1 LIKDKVTIVIPVYNA
16 EKFLAQSI
24 DSILNQTYRN
34 IEILVID
41 DGSTDNSLKILQN
54 HSDKITIISQPNQ
67 GIAIALNT
75 AIKKINGEWFKY
87 FSADD
92 VLYPNAIEILIQEA
106 KKLPENTIVYSNWE
120 IIDEKDKKLGNFLES
135 NYNNLGNFEFN
146 VRLLDNQQINV
157 NTTLI
162 PSSLFEKGCLF
173 KNHEDPVAPDY
184 DFLLRAGILYNIH
197 FHLLEKSLVK
207 YRVHSN
213 QISHMNIA
221 RTLDYLSKVRNQV
234 LSQLDESKRNQY
246 FVALKEYNRNK
257 PISKKTLER
266 ILRFSTSVLP
276 NWATDRL
283 ITLYLN
289 KIRRNR

>member
-1 LIKDKVTIVIPVYNA
+1 LIKDKVSIVIPIYNA

-41 DGSTDNSLKILQN
+41 DGSTDNSLKILQKY
-54 HSDKITIISQPNQ
+54 SDKITIISQHNQ
-67 GIAIALNT
+67 GVAIALNT

-92 VLYPNAIEILIQEA
+92 ILYPHAIEILVQEA

-120 IIDEKDKKLGNFLES
+120 IIDEKDKKLGNFSES

-173 KNHEDPVAPDY
+173 KNHEDPVVPDY
-184 DFLLRAGILYNIH
+184 DFLLRAGILYNAH
-197 FHLLEKSLVK
+197 FHLIEKNLVK
-207 YRVHSN
+207 YRIHSN
-213 QISHMNIA
+213 QISHKNIA
-221 RTLDYLSKVRNQV
+221 KTLDYLSEVKNQI
-234 LSQLDESKRNQY
+234 LSQLDETKRNQY
-246 FVALKEYNRNK
+246 IRALEEYNRKK
-257 PISKKTLER
+257 PISKKTMELGLK
-266 ILRFSTSVLP
+266 ILVSALP
-276 NWATDRL
+276 EKATDRL
-283 ITLYLN
+283 IIFYLN
-289 KIRRNR
+289 KIRRGR